1 MFVIGTAGHVD
12 HGKSTLVQAISGINP
27 DRLREEQEREMTID
41 LGFAWVTLPSGRQVS
56 IVDVPGHE
64 DFIKNML
71 AGVGGIDLALL
82 VVAADEAVMPQTRE
96 HLAILD
102 LLQIPKGLVAL
113 TKADLVDDPVWL
125 ELVREEVRET
135 LAGTVLAE
143 APIIPVSALKGKG
156 LDELLQTLDALLET
170 SVPRQDLGYP
180 RLPIDRAFTI
190 SGFGTVV
197 TGTLVGGHLEVGDTV
212 EIIPLGRTAR
222 IRGLQSHNTKIER
235 ASPGARLAVNLT
247 GVDLDLLQRG
257 QVLALPGTLSPTRL
271 IDVQLR
277 MLAQAAHPVE
287 HGMVVELFTGAASV
301 LARIRL
307 LQGDTLEADETGW
320 AQLRLQEPVAISR
333 YDGFI
338 VRLPSPSLTLGGGQV
353 VEPQPVR
360 RHRRFDRRVIER
372 LASLAQGTPESV
384 LLTLLE
390 ERGAMP
396 ARELTRQ
403 SQLPPVTVQPALQA
417 LVQEGR
423 VLCLPTEP
431 GDLKHLLRDD
441 VPLISFLG
449 WERLMQR
456 ASALLRDYH
465 RRQPLRGG
473 MPREE
478 LKSRLRMRG
487 ELGNQILQRAEQ
499 EGLLRVSGD
508 AVALPEHEVQL
519 SEEQQ
524 RAVRQVLAQF
534 EEAPYTP
541 PAYGEV
547 QEALGAELTQHLIE
561 TGRLVRLSDAVV
573 FESQAL
579 DEMVERLTRHLED
592 GKPITVAKVR
602 DLFGTSR
609 KYAVAFLE
617 ETDRRRI
624 TKRIGDA
631 RVLR

>member
-27 DRLREEQEREMTID
+27 DRLREEQERQMTID

-113 TKADLVDDPVWL
+113 TKADLVEDPVWL

-135 LAGTVLAE
+135 LVGTVLAE
-143 APIIPVSALKGKG
+143 APIVPVSALTGQG
-156 LDELLQTLDALLET
+156 LDELLESLDALLET
-170 SVPRQDLGYP
+170 SVPRQDLGLP

-197 TGTLVGGHLEVGDTV
+197 TGTLVGGHLQVGDTV
-212 EIIPLGRTAR
+212 EIVPLGRTAR
-222 IRGLQSHNTKIER
+222 IRGLQSHSVKIER
-235 ASPGARLAVNLT
+235 ASPGSRLAVNLT

-271 IDVQLR
+271 VDVQLR
-277 MLAQAAHPVE
+277 MLRQAAHLIE
-287 HGMVVELFTGAASV
+287 HGMEVELFTGATSV
-301 LARIRL
+301 LARVRL
-307 LQGDTLEADETGW
+307 LEVEALAAAETGW
-320 AQLRLQEPVAISR
+320 AQLWLDEPVAISR
-333 YDGFI
+333 YDRFI

-360 RHRRFDRRVIER
+360 RHRRFDGRVIER
-372 LASLAQGTPESV
+372 LAALAQGTPEAV

-390 ERGAMP
+390 ERGPMA
-396 ARELTRQ
+396 ARALAGQ
-403 SQLPPVTVQPALQA
+403 SQLPAATVEPALQA
-417 LVQEGR
+417 LAEEGR
-423 VLCLPTEP
+423 ILSLATDHA
-431 GDLKHLLRDD
+431 GSAHLLKED
-441 VPLISFLG
+441 VPLISVRG

-465 RRQPLRGG
+465 RRQPLRSG

-478 LKSRLRMRG
+478 LKSRLRLPG
-487 ELGNQILQRAEQ
+487 ERGNQILQRAER
-499 EGLLRVSGD
+499 EGLLRMNGD
-508 AVALPEHEVQL
+508 LVALPEHQVQL
-519 SEEQQ
+519 SDAQQ
-524 RAVRQVLAQF
+524 QAINAVLARF
-534 EEAPYTP
+534 EEMPFAP
-541 PAYGEV
+541 PAYAEV
-547 QEALGAELTQHLIE
+547 QEALGADLAQHLIE

-573 FESQAL
+573 FAPEAL
-579 DEMVERLTRHLED
+579 NEMVERLTDHLEN
-592 GKPITVAKVR
+592 GRTITVAEVR